1 MGQFMPARKGGRKPP
16 SLFRSLCVSM
26 ASIMLSLIM
35 LVGTTM
41 AWFNESISTG
51 TYTITAGNISTS
63 GAQYLTSDG
72 SWAALPTPNDTSV
85 TLFAGTY
92 TPGDA
97 KTVGLKLHNDGTLT
111 ADYRVSLQLAGD
123 SGANELSNRLKYGYK
138 TFTGDTSEQDLRNF
152 VGQSAADRAI
162 ADSYEKC
169 DTLSAHDPKTYAAQ
183 NTTCSVTLDSGAE
196 TYLALSIFMPA
207 ATSTEGLA
215 EGQNTVQVQL
225 TVIASQQ
232 ASDVAA
238 PEAWDGQ
245 TATATENLKKDD
257 NGVYLISSPADLAGV
272 ANILRN
278 AGTLSL
284 SECSLRLM
292 TDINMNDQPWIPIDT
307 TASVTLYGDGHTIY
321 NLTAG
326 ASDSSTN
333 AGLFGTVASLKA
345 ASLTLSGGSATATNT
360 AGMLAGTVIGSAELT
375 SVCVQNV
382 TVTAPTAN
390 PMIGSGNVTESGCN
404 AANYTINTGNP

>member
-1 MGQFMPARKGGRKPP
+1 MGQFMPAHKGGRKPP

-26 ASIMLSLIM
+26 ASILLSLIM

-41 AWFNESISTG
+41 AWFNESTSTG

-63 GAQYLTSDG
+63 GAQYLTADNR
-72 SWAALPTPNDTSV
+72 WEPLPTPDDTSV

-111 ADYRVSLQLAGD
+111 ANYRVSLQLIGEQ
-123 SGANELSNRLKYGYK
+123 GTTELSQRLQYGYQ
-138 TFTGDTSEQDLRNF
+138 TFTSEADLQNF
-152 VGQSAADRAI
+152 VGKPAAERASTTSYMACDR
-162 ADSYEKC
+162 
-169 DTLSAHDPKTYAAQ
+169 LSAHDPNAYAAQ
-183 NTTCSVTLDSGAE
+183 NTTCSVTLDSNADA
-196 TYLALSIFMPA
+196 YLALSIFMPPDA
-207 ATSTEGLA
+207 STGDLA

-225 TVIASQQ
+225 TVVASQQ
-232 ASDVAA
+232 ASDAAA

-245 TATATENLKKDD
+245 KATATENLTKDGD
-257 NGVYLISSPADLAGV
+257 VYLISSPADLASV

-278 AGTLSL
+278 AETLPS
-284 SECSLRLM
+284 SECSLRLT

-307 TASVTLYGDGHTIY
+307 TASVTLDGDGHTIY

-326 ASDSSTN
+326 TTESTY
-333 AGLFGTVASLKA
+333 AGLFGTVPSLTVS
-345 ASLTLSGGSATATNT
+345 SLTLSGGSATATNT

-390 PMIGSGNVTESGCN
+390 PMIGSGNVTENGCN

>member
-1 MGQFMPARKGGRKPP
+1 MGQFMPAHKGGRKPP
-16 SLFRSLCVSM
+16 SLFRALCVSM
-26 ASIMLSLIM
+26 ASILLSLIM

-41 AWFNESISTG
+41 AWFNESTSTG

-63 GAQYLTSDG
+63 GARYLTADNR
-72 SWAALPTPNDTSV
+72 WEPLPTPDDTSGV

-111 ADYRVSLQLAGD
+111 ADYRVSLQLIG
-123 SGANELSNRLKYGYK
+123 GQGTTELSQRLQYGYQ
-138 TFTGDTSEQDLRNF
+138 TFTSEVDLQTF
-152 VGQSAADRAI
+152 VGKPAAERASTTSYMACDR
-162 ADSYEKC
+162 
-169 DTLSAHDPKTYAAQ
+169 LSAHDPNAYAAQ
-183 NTTCSVTLDSGAE
+183 NTTCSVTLDSNADA
-196 TYLALSIFMPA
+196 YLALSIFMPPDA
-207 ATSTEGLA
+207 RTENLA

-232 ASDVAA
+232 ASDTAA

-245 TATATENLKKDD
+245 KATATESLIKDGD
-257 NGVYLISSPADLAGV
+257 VYLIYSPADLAGV
-272 ANILRN
+272 ANILRS

-284 SECSLRLM
+284 SDCSLRLM

-307 TASVTLYGDGHTIY
+307 TASVTLDGYGHTVY
-321 NLTAG
+321 NLNAV
-326 ASDSSTN
+326 ADSSTD

-345 ASLTLSGGSATATNT
+345 ASLTLSGGRATATNT
-360 AGMLAGTVIGSAELT
+360 AGMLAGTVTGRAELT

-390 PMIGSGNVTESGCN
+390 PMIGSGNVTESDCN
-404 AANYTINTGNP
+404 AANYTISTGNP

>member
-1 MGQFMPARKGGRKPP
+1 MGQFMPAHKGGRKPP
-16 SLFRSLCVSM
+16 SLFRSLCVSV
-26 ASIMLSLIM
+26 ASILLSLIM

-41 AWFNESISTG
+41 AWFNESTSTG

-63 GAQYLTSDG
+63 GAQYLTADG
-72 SWAALPTPNDTSV
+72 WASLPTPDDTSV

-111 ADYRVSLQLAGD
+111 ANYRVSLQLIG
-123 SGANELSNRLKYGYK
+123 GQGTTELSQRLQYGYQ
-138 TFTGDTSEQDLRNF
+138 TFTSETDLQNF
-152 VGQSAADRAI
+152 VGKPAAERASTTSYMACDR
-162 ADSYEKC
+162 
-169 DTLSAHDPKTYAAQ
+169 LSAHDPNAYAAQ
-183 NTTCSVTLDSGAE
+183 NTTCSVTLDSNTDA
-196 TYLALSIFMPA
+196 YLALSIFMPPDA
-207 ATSTEGLA
+207 STGDLA

-232 ASDVAA
+232 ASDAAA

-245 TATATENLKKDD
+245 TATVTENLKKDD

-278 AGTLSL
+278 AETLPS
-284 SECSLRLM
+284 SECSLRLT
-292 TDINMNDQPWIPIDT
+292 TDINMNNKPWSPIDT

-326 ASDSSTN
+326 TTESTY
-333 AGLFGTVASLKA
+333 AGLFGMVPSLTVS
-345 ASLTLSGGSATATNT
+345 SLTLSGGSATATDT
-360 AGMLAGTVIGSAELT
+360 AGMLAGTVGNAVLT

-390 PMIGSGNVTESGCN
+390 PMIGNGSVTETGCN
-404 AANYTINTGNP
+404 AANYTINSNS

>member
-1 MGQFMPARKGGRKPP
+1 MGQFMPAHKGGRKPP

-26 ASIMLSLIM
+26 ASILLSLIM

-111 ADYRVSLQLAGD
+111 ANYRVSLQLIG
-123 SGANELSNRLKYGYK
+123 GQGTTELSQRLQYGYR
-138 TFTGDTSEQDLRNF
+138 TFTSEADLQNF
-152 VGQSAADRAI
+152 VGKPAAERASTTSYMACDR
-162 ADSYEKC
+162 
-169 DTLSAHDPKTYAAQ
+169 LSAHDPNAYAAQ
-183 NTTCSVTLDSGAE
+183 NTTCSVTLDSNTDA
-196 TYLALSIFMPA
+196 YLALSIFMSPDA
-207 ATSTEGLA
+207 STGDLA

-225 TVIASQQ
+225 TVVASQQ
-232 ASDVAA
+232 ASDTAA

-245 TATATENLKKDD
+245 KATTTENLTKDGD
-257 NGVYLISSPADLAGV
+257 VYLIYSPADLAGV

-278 AGTLSL
+278 AKAPNL

-292 TDINMNDQPWIPIDT
+292 TDINMNDQLWIPIDT
-307 TASVTLYGDGHTIY
+307 TASVTLDGYGHTIY

-326 ASDSSTN
+326 TTESTY
-333 AGLFGTVASLKA
+333 AGLFGTVPSLTVS
-345 ASLTLSGGSATATNT
+345 SLTLSGGSATATDT
-360 AGMLAGTVIGSAELT
+360 AGMLAGTVTGSAELT

-390 PMIGSGNVTESGCN
+390 PMIGNGSVTETGCN
-404 AANYTINTGNP
+404 AANYTINSNS

>member
-1 MGQFMPARKGGRKPP
+1 MGQFMPAHKGGRKPP

-26 ASIMLSLIM
+26 ASILLSLIM

-41 AWFNESISTG
+41 AWFNESTSTG

-63 GAQYLTSDG
+63 GAQYLTADG
-72 SWAALPTPNDTSV
+72 WASLPTPDDTSV

-111 ADYRVSLQLAGD
+111 ANYRVSLQLIGGQG
-123 SGANELSNRLKYGYK
+123 SCELSQRLQYGYR
-138 TFTGDTSEQDLRNF
+138 TFTSEADLQNF
-152 VGQSAADRAI
+152 VSKPAAERASTT
-162 ADSYEKC
+162 SYMAC
-169 DTLSAHDPKTYAAQ
+169 DKLSAHDPNAYAAQ
-183 NTTCSVTLDSGAE
+183 NTTCSVTLDSNADA
-196 TYLALSIFMPA
+196 YLALSIFMTPDA
-207 ATSTEGLA
+207 STENLA

-232 ASDVAA
+232 ASDTAA

-272 ANILRN
+272 ANILRKAEALN
-278 AGTLSL
+278 L

-292 TDINMNDQPWIPIDT
+292 ADINMYNQPWTPIDT
-307 TASVTLYGDGHTIY
+307 TASVTLDGNGHTVY
-321 NLTAG
+321 NLSAG
-326 ASDSSTN
+326 ASDSTN
-333 AGLFGTVASLKA
+333 AGLFGTVAYLKA
-345 ASLTLSGGSATATNT
+345 ASLTLCGGSATATNT
-360 AGMLAGTVIGSAELT
+360 AGMLAGTVTGSAELT

-390 PMIGSGNVTESGCN
+390 PMIGSGNVTENGCN

>member
-1 MGQFMPARKGGRKPP
+1 MGQFMPAHKGGRKPP

-26 ASIMLSLIM
+26 ASILLSLIM

-41 AWFNESISTG
+41 AWFNESTSTG

-63 GAQYLTSDG
+63 GAQYLTDAG
-72 SWAALPTPNDTSV
+72 WASLPTPDDTSV

-92 TPGDA
+92 PPGDA

-111 ADYRVSLQLAGD
+111 ANYRVSLQLIG
-123 SGANELSNRLKYGYK
+123 GQGTTELSQRLQYGYQ
-138 TFTGDTSEQDLRNF
+138 TFTSEVDLQNF
-152 VGQSAADRAI
+152 VSKPAAERASTTSYMACDR
-162 ADSYEKC
+162 
-169 DTLSAHDPKTYAAQ
+169 LSAHDPNAYAAQ
-183 NTTCSVTLDSGAE
+183 NTTCSVMLDSNADA
-196 TYLALSIFMPA
+196 YLALSIFMTPDA
-207 ATSTEGLA
+207 STGDLA

-225 TVIASQQ
+225 TVVASQQ
-232 ASDVAA
+232 ASDAAA

-245 TATATENLKKDD
+245 KATATESLIKDGD
-257 NGVYLISSPADLAGV
+257 VYLISSPADLAGV

-278 AGTLSL
+278 AESLSL
-284 SECSLRLM
+284 SDCSLRLM
-292 TDINMNDQPWIPIDT
+292 TDINMNNQLWIPIDT
-307 TASVTLYGDGHTIY
+307 TASVTLDGNGHTVY
-321 NLTAG
+321 NLSAG